1 MAKRPAST
9 SDTVPVGPTLSMFDP
24 VYLGIDEAGTPMY
37 LPMMY
42 NNLLVGGV
50 PGSGKSVTLS
60 LIVAHAALSADCRL
74 CLIDGKQVELG
85 LWRECADVFV
95 GPDIDHA
102 ITTLRRL
109 QTVMDNRYTYLTHHQ
124 CRKVE
129 RGDGMTAILLCL
141 DEIAYFSATIG
152 DKTQRDTFSALLRDI
167 VARGRAVAIMVVGA
181 TQRPTADIIPT
192 SLREIFSWRL
202 AARCT
207 TDVSSDVILG
217 HGWAGKGYS
226 AATIHPNDQGV
237 AWLAAD
243 NGIPRRIK
251 TAYLDDEDIIRLAA
265 YARDIR
271 RHSLLK
277 ADSTETA
284 PATPSDE
291 DQAA

>member
-1 MAKRPAST
+1 MARNRAVSS
-9 SDTVPVGPTLSMFDP
+9 SDNVPVGPTLSMFDP
-24 VYLGIDEAGTPMY
+24 VYLGIDETGDPVY

-42 NNLLVGGV
+42 NHLVIGGIS
-50 PGSGKSVTLS
+50 GSGKSVTLS
-60 LIVAHAALSADCRL
+60 LIIAHAGLSTDCRL

-85 LWRECADVFV
+85 LWREAADVFV

-109 QTVMDNRYTYLTHHQ
+109 QTVMDNRYAFLMANQ
-124 CRKVE
+124 RRKIE
-129 RGDGMTAILLCL
+129 RGDGMNAILLAV
-141 DEIAYFSATIG
+141 DEIAYFSATVG
-152 DKTQRDTFSALLRDI
+152 DKTQRETFSALLRDL
-167 VARGRAVAIMVVGA
+167 VARGRAVGLIVVGA

-192 SLREIFSWRL
+192 SLREIFSWRI

-217 HGWAGKGYS
+217 HGWAAKGYS
-226 AATIHPNDQGV
+226 AASIHPSDLGV
-237 AWLAAD
+237 VWLAAD

-251 TAYLDDEDIIRLAA
+251 VAYLTDDDIIRLAA

-271 RHSLLK
+271 RHGPLK
-277 ADSTETA
+277 AD
-284 PATPSDE
+284 P